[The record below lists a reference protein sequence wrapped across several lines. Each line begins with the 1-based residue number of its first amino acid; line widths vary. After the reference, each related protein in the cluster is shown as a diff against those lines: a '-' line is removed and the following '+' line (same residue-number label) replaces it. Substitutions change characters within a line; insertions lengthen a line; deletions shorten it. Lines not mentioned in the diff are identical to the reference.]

1 MLTILFLPI
10 PPILIDLG
18 LAFSIALSALILM
31 VALWIQRPLDFSAF
45 PTVLLIA
52 TILRLA
58 LNVATT
64 RLILSRGG
72 EGEQAAGHV
81 VAGFSKFVM
90 GGDFVIGLIIFAIL
104 VTVNFVVIT
113 KGATRIAEVG
123 ARFTLDAIPGKQ
135 MAIDAD
141 LSAGLIDDKEAQR
154 RRRELE
160 EESAFFGAMD
170 GASKFVR
177 GDAIAGLIIT
187 AINIFGGIIIGVTHH
202 GLTLSRAADVYT
214 KLSVGDGLVSQ
225 MPALIVSL
233 SAGLLVSK
241 GGTRGSAEQAVLRQ
255 LSGYP
260 RAVSA
265 AALMM
270 FVLAIMPG
278 LPMAPFVLLGGVMA
292 FVGYT
297 LPRRQAARDRKE
309 DARKADERAQ
319 TAAKESVKESLKTA
333 EIELALGGHLSVHLL
348 GSRTELGHRVAKIRK
363 KFAKQYGFVIPE
375 IKLTDNLSIDPK
387 GYQIRIHDTRVAH
400 GELRL
405 GEVLVLVDKDGK
417 PDVPGEEVDRTRLRH
432 EGAVGDGGFHRR
444 SQATGLQTG
453 RQSVGSAHASERGD
467 QGESRPAPVLQ
478 GHARAARPA
487 RSRIQAPDRGS
498 LPVTDFL
505 FGPAGDPEDPAG
517 RARVDP
523 QSPSDP
529 RGDRGDRAPCA
540 ALRTGGGACPHAA
553 CPADLRRPLR
563 QRRAQR
569 GPPRQSLG
577 SRLPPE
583 PEARPQGGRRR
594 IRRRSAPDR
603 AVRDGSQRGDPQV
616 HRERHQRGAGGDPGG
631 PSLCPDDPGT
641 GVPDTAGPVACGGR
655 AQRRDQSARS
665 HIVISSLADSV
676 LVTFIVFCRIGAC
689 LMFVPGYSSVNVP
702 AQVRLFI
709 ALVTTF
715 ALTPIL
721 IAVLK
726 PLTDQAAPLTLA
738 LLIGSEVLVGSVIG
752 LGGRVF
758 FLALQ
763 TMATVMA
770 SAIGLSNIPGTPIGD
785 TDPAPALVPLIMASV
800 TTLFFMTD
808 QHWQVLRGLM
818 NSYDVWHPGARLG
831 GSMAL
836 DQLVSRLSEAF
847 VLTLRIASP
856 FIVYSVIVNLAVG
869 LINKLTPAI
878 PVYFISVPFVLFG
891 GFLLLYLTSDELLTQ
906 FMLGVSSW
914 LSE

>member
-1 MLTILFLPI
+1 MADTLAASLPTPRRLGADAFFAGGIVAMLTILFLPI

-18 LAFSIALSALILM
+18 LAISIALSALILM

-255 LSGYP
+255 LGGYP

-270 FVLAIMPG
+270 FVLGLMPG

-292 FVGYT
+292 FVGYS
-297 LPRRQAARDRKE
+297 LPKQQAALKQKE

-319 TAAKESVKESLKTA
+319 AEAKDSVKESLKTA
-333 EIELALGGHLSVHLL
+333 EIELSLGGHLSVHML
-348 GSRTELGHRVAKIRK
+348 GSRTELAHRVSKIRK
-363 KFAKQYGFVIPE
+363 KFAKQYGFVVPE
-375 IKLTDNLSIDPK
+375 IKLSDNLSIDPK

-417 PDVPGEEVDRTRLRH
+417 PDVPGEEVIEPAFGMKALWVTEAFTDEVKRQGCKPVDNLSVLLTHLSEVLRANLAQLLSYKDMRGLLDRLEPEYKRLVEDLCPSQISYSGLLAILKILLAERVSIRNLHLILEAIAEIAPHVRRSEQVAEHVRTRL
-432 EGAVGDGGFHRR
+432 AQQICGDLSDNGVLNVVRLGNRWDLAFH
-444 SQATGLQTG
+444 
-453 RQSVGSAHASERGD
+453 QSLKRDAKGD
-467 QGESRPAPVLQ
+467 VVEFDA
-478 GHARAARPA
+478 
-487 RSRIQAPDRGS
+487 
-498 LPVTDFL
+498 
-505 FGPAGDPEDPAG
+505 
-517 RARVDP
+517 
-523 QSPSDP
+523 DP
-529 RGDRGDRAPCA
+529 RLIEQFATEASA
-540 ALRTGGGACPHAA
+540 AIRKFTENGTSVVLAVT
-553 CPADLRRPLR
+553 
-563 QRRAQR
+563 
-569 GPPRQSLG
+569 
-577 SRLPPE
+577 
-583 PEARPQGGRRR
+583 PEARPYVRMILERVFPTLP
-594 IRRRSAPDR
+594 ILSHVEVARSAEIR
-603 AVRDGSQRGDPQV
+603 AL
-616 HRERHQRGAGGDPGG
+616 GA
-631 PSLCPDDPGT
+631 
-641 GVPDTAGPVACGGR
+641 
-655 AQRRDQSARS
+655 
-665 HIVISSLADSV
+665 
-676 LVTFIVFCRIGAC
+676 
-689 LMFVPGYSSVNVP
+689 
-702 AQVRLFI
+702 
-709 ALVTTF
+709 
-715 ALTPIL
+715 
-721 IAVLK
+721 
-726 PLTDQAAPLTLA
+726 
-738 LLIGSEVLVGSVIG
+738 
-752 LGGRVF
+752 
-758 FLALQ
+758 
-763 TMATVMA
+763 
-770 SAIGLSNIPGTPIGD
+770 
-785 TDPAPALVPLIMASV
+785 
-800 TTLFFMTD
+800 
-808 QHWQVLRGLM
+808 
-818 NSYDVWHPGARLG
+818 
-831 GSMAL
+831 
-836 DQLVSRLSEAF
+836 VS
-847 VLTLRIASP
+847 
-856 FIVYSVIVNLAVG
+856 
-869 LINKLTPAI
+869 
-878 PVYFISVPFVLFG
+878 
-891 GFLLLYLTSDELLTQ
+891 
-906 FMLGVSSW
+906 
-914 LSE
+914 

>member
-1 MLTILFLPI
+1 MADTLAASLPNPRRLGTDAFFAGGIVTMLTILFLPI

-58 LNVATT
+58 LNIATT

-72 EGEQAAGHV
+72 EGEHAAGHV

-187 AINIFGGIIIGVTHH
+187 AINIFGGIVIGVTHH

-255 LSGYP
+255 LGGYP

-270 FVLAIMPG
+270 FVLALMPG

-292 FVGYT
+292 FVGYS
-297 LPRRQAARDRKE
+297 LPRRQAALKQKE
-309 DARKADERAQ
+309 DARRADERAQ
-319 TAAKESVKESLKTA
+319 AEAKESVKEQLKTA

-348 GSRTELGHRVAKIRK
+348 GSRTELAHRVAKIRK

-387 GYQIRIHDTRVAH
+387 SYQIRIHDTRVAH

-417 PDVPGEEVDRTRLRH
+417 PDVPGDEVIEPAFGMKALWVTEAFTDEVKRQGCKPVDNLSVLLTHLSEVIRANLAQLLSYKDMRALLDRLDPEYKRLVEDLCPSQISYSGLLAILKILLAERVSIRNLHLILEAIAEIAPHVRRSEQVAEHVRTRL
-432 EGAVGDGGFHRR
+432 AQQICGDLSDNGVLNVVRLGNRWDLAFH
-444 SQATGLQTG
+444 
-453 RQSVGSAHASERGD
+453 QSLKRDAKGD
-467 QGESRPAPVLQ
+467 VVEFDA
-478 GHARAARPA
+478 
-487 RSRIQAPDRGS
+487 
-498 LPVTDFL
+498 
-505 FGPAGDPEDPAG
+505 
-517 RARVDP
+517 
-523 QSPSDP
+523 DP
-529 RGDRGDRAPCA
+529 RLIEQFATEASA
-540 ALRTGGGACPHAA
+540 AIRKFTESGTSVVLAVT
-553 CPADLRRPLR
+553 
-563 QRRAQR
+563 
-569 GPPRQSLG
+569 
-577 SRLPPE
+577 
-583 PEARPQGGRRR
+583 PEARPYVRMILERVFPTLP
-594 IRRRSAPDR
+594 ILSHVEVARSAEIR
-603 AVRDGSQRGDPQV
+603 AL
-616 HRERHQRGAGGDPGG
+616 GA
-631 PSLCPDDPGT
+631 
-641 GVPDTAGPVACGGR
+641 
-655 AQRRDQSARS
+655 
-665 HIVISSLADSV
+665 IS
-676 LVTFIVFCRIGAC
+676 
-689 LMFVPGYSSVNVP
+689 
-702 AQVRLFI
+702 
-709 ALVTTF
+709 
-715 ALTPIL
+715 
-721 IAVLK
+721 
-726 PLTDQAAPLTLA
+726 
-738 LLIGSEVLVGSVIG
+738 
-752 LGGRVF
+752 
-758 FLALQ
+758 
-763 TMATVMA
+763 
-770 SAIGLSNIPGTPIGD
+770 
-785 TDPAPALVPLIMASV
+785 
-800 TTLFFMTD
+800 
-808 QHWQVLRGLM
+808 
-818 NSYDVWHPGARLG
+818 
-831 GSMAL
+831 
-836 DQLVSRLSEAF
+836 
-847 VLTLRIASP
+847 
-856 FIVYSVIVNLAVG
+856 
-869 LINKLTPAI
+869 
-878 PVYFISVPFVLFG
+878 
-891 GFLLLYLTSDELLTQ
+891 
-906 FMLGVSSW
+906 
-914 LSE
+914 

>member
-1 MLTILFLPI
+1 MADTLAASLPNPRRLGADAFFAGGIVAMLTILFLPI

-417 PDVPGEEVDRTRLRH
+417 PDVPGEEVIEPAFGMKALWVTEAFTDEVKRQGCKPVDNLSVLLTHLSEVIRANLAQLLSYKDMRGLLDRLDPEYKRLIEDLCPSQISYSGLLAILKILLAERVSIRNLHLILEAIAEIAPHVRRSEQVAEHVRTRL
-432 EGAVGDGGFHRR
+432 AQQICGDLSDSGVLNVVRLGNRWDLAFH
-444 SQATGLQTG
+444 
-453 RQSVGSAHASERGD
+453 QSLKRDAKGD
-467 QGESRPAPVLQ
+467 VVEFDA
-478 GHARAARPA
+478 
-487 RSRIQAPDRGS
+487 
-498 LPVTDFL
+498 
-505 FGPAGDPEDPAG
+505 
-517 RARVDP
+517 
-523 QSPSDP
+523 DP
-529 RGDRGDRAPCA
+529 RLIEQFATEASA
-540 ALRTGGGACPHAA
+540 AIRKFTENGTSVVLAVT
-553 CPADLRRPLR
+553 
-563 QRRAQR
+563 
-569 GPPRQSLG
+569 
-577 SRLPPE
+577 
-583 PEARPQGGRRR
+583 PEARPYVRMILERVFPTLPVLSHVEVA
-594 IRRRSAPDR
+594 RSAEIR
-603 AVRDGSQRGDPQV
+603 AL
-616 HRERHQRGAGGDPGG
+616 GA
-631 PSLCPDDPGT
+631 
-641 GVPDTAGPVACGGR
+641 
-655 AQRRDQSARS
+655 
-665 HIVISSLADSV
+665 IS
-676 LVTFIVFCRIGAC
+676 
-689 LMFVPGYSSVNVP
+689 
-702 AQVRLFI
+702 
-709 ALVTTF
+709 
-715 ALTPIL
+715 
-721 IAVLK
+721 
-726 PLTDQAAPLTLA
+726 
-738 LLIGSEVLVGSVIG
+738 
-752 LGGRVF
+752 
-758 FLALQ
+758 
-763 TMATVMA
+763 
-770 SAIGLSNIPGTPIGD
+770 
-785 TDPAPALVPLIMASV
+785 
-800 TTLFFMTD
+800 
-808 QHWQVLRGLM
+808 
-818 NSYDVWHPGARLG
+818 
-831 GSMAL
+831 
-836 DQLVSRLSEAF
+836 
-847 VLTLRIASP
+847 
-856 FIVYSVIVNLAVG
+856 
-869 LINKLTPAI
+869 
-878 PVYFISVPFVLFG
+878 
-891 GFLLLYLTSDELLTQ
+891 
-906 FMLGVSSW
+906 
-914 LSE
+914 

>member
-1 MLTILFLPI
+1 MADTLAASLPTPRRLGADAFFAGGIVAMLTILFLPI

-160 EESAFFGAMD
+160 EESSFFGAMD

-214 KLSVGDGLVSQ
+214 KLSVGDGLVTQ

-255 LSGYP
+255 LGGYP

-265 AALMM
+265 ASLMM
-270 FVLAIMPG
+270 FVLALMPG
-278 LPMAPFVLLGGVMA
+278 LPMSPFVLLGGVMA
-292 FVGYT
+292 FVGYS
-297 LPRRQAARDRKE
+297 LPKRQAARERKE

-319 TAAKESVKESLKTA
+319 AEAKESVKDQLKTA

-348 GSRTELGHRVAKIRK
+348 GSRTELAHRVAKIRK

-375 IKLTDNLSIDPK
+375 IKLSDNLSIDPK

-417 PDVPGEEVDRTRLRH
+417 PDVPGEEVVEPAFGMKALWVTEAFTDEVKRQGCKPVDNLSVLLTHLSEVLRANLAQLLSYKDMRALLDRLDPEYKRLVEDLCPSQISYSGLLAILKILLAERVSIRNLHLILEAIAEIAPHVRRSEQVAEHVRTRL
-432 EGAVGDGGFHRR
+432 AQQICGDLSDNGVLNVVRLGNRWDLAFH
-444 SQATGLQTG
+444 
-453 RQSVGSAHASERGD
+453 QSLKRDGKGD
-467 QGESRPAPVLQ
+467 VVEFDA
-478 GHARAARPA
+478 
-487 RSRIQAPDRGS
+487 
-498 LPVTDFL
+498 
-505 FGPAGDPEDPAG
+505 
-517 RARVDP
+517 
-523 QSPSDP
+523 DP
-529 RGDRGDRAPCA
+529 RLIEQFATEASA
-540 ALRTGGGACPHAA
+540 AIRKFTESGTSVVLAVT
-553 CPADLRRPLR
+553 
-563 QRRAQR
+563 
-569 GPPRQSLG
+569 
-577 SRLPPE
+577 
-583 PEARPQGGRRR
+583 PEARPYVRMILERVFPTLP
-594 IRRRSAPDR
+594 ILSHVEVARSAEIR
-603 AVRDGSQRGDPQV
+603 AL
-616 HRERHQRGAGGDPGG
+616 GA
-631 PSLCPDDPGT
+631 
-641 GVPDTAGPVACGGR
+641 
-655 AQRRDQSARS
+655 
-665 HIVISSLADSV
+665 
-676 LVTFIVFCRIGAC
+676 
-689 LMFVPGYSSVNVP
+689 
-702 AQVRLFI
+702 
-709 ALVTTF
+709 
-715 ALTPIL
+715 
-721 IAVLK
+721 
-726 PLTDQAAPLTLA
+726 
-738 LLIGSEVLVGSVIG
+738 
-752 LGGRVF
+752 
-758 FLALQ
+758 
-763 TMATVMA
+763 
-770 SAIGLSNIPGTPIGD
+770 
-785 TDPAPALVPLIMASV
+785 
-800 TTLFFMTD
+800 
-808 QHWQVLRGLM
+808 
-818 NSYDVWHPGARLG
+818 
-831 GSMAL
+831 
-836 DQLVSRLSEAF
+836 VS
-847 VLTLRIASP
+847 
-856 FIVYSVIVNLAVG
+856 
-869 LINKLTPAI
+869 
-878 PVYFISVPFVLFG
+878 
-891 GFLLLYLTSDELLTQ
+891 
-906 FMLGVSSW
+906 
-914 LSE
+914 